1 MMFLESFDYD
11 YHIRLE
17 YGIFGEGLRED
28 FYIDYSYTFQY
39 RFSNSYR
46 LRAASRDFNS

>member
-1 MMFLESFDYD
+1 MMFLENFDCN
-11 YHIRLE
+11 INLE

-39 RFSNSYR
+39 RFAINSNI
-46 LRAASRDFNS
+46 LRAANM